1 MFAKRIPLFKL
12 LGFQVWLDW
21 TWFILALLITW
32 SLATVLFPKLYEEAG
47 LTPTVQWS
55 MGVAGAAGLFVSIVL
70 HELGHSVVARRFGMQ
85 MRGITLFIFGG
96 VAEMTDEPPSAIA
109 EFFVAIAGPVVSFL
123 IGVGMLGMTTLG
135 ATLDWPTAIVGVTRW
150 LGWIN
155 LVLVGFN
162 LVPAFPLD
170 GGRVFRAGLWYW
182 KGDLRWATRVAS
194 SVGGMF
200 GIVLIAIGLLSLFAG
215 NFIGGVWWVVIGLFL
230 RGASSASYQQVL
242 LRRAL
247 EGEPVARFM
256 SASPIVVPPDI
267 PISTL
272 IDEYFY
278 RYYHRMYP
286 VASNGHLVGCVSIAD
301 VKALPQHDWPV
312 RTVTEI
318 MSECGDANTVRA
330 DDDAMRALAKLNAS
344 GESRLMVVDDGQLV
358 GILSLKDL
366 LRFLSL
372 RGRKTR
378 AVLVQ
383 RKDTRD
389 DGRETDLLRYRRP

>member
-135 ATLDWPTAIVGVTRW
+135 APLDWPTAIVGVTRW

-372 RGRKTR
+372 RVELDEGVTR
-378 AVLVQ
+378 H
-383 RKDTRD
+383 RTRD
-389 DGRETDLLRYRRP
+389 RAAIGHPLAAEH

>member
-1 MFAKRIPLFKL
+1 MFTKRIPLFKL

-344 GESRLMVVDDGQLV
+344 GESRLMVVDDGHLV

-372 RGRKTR
+372 RVELDEGVTR
-378 AVLVQ
+378 H
-383 RKDTRD
+383 RTRD
-389 DGRETDLLRYRRP
+389 RAAIGHPLAAEH

>member
-1 MFAKRIPLFKL
+1 LLPLFKL

-344 GESRLMVVDDGQLV
+344 GESRLMVVDDGHLV

-372 RGRKTR
+372 RVELDEGVTR
-378 AVLVQ
+378 H
-383 RKDTRD
+383 RTRD
-389 DGRETDLLRYRRP
+389 RAAIGHPLAAEH

>member
-301 VKALPQHDWPV
+301 VKAIPQHDWPV

-372 RGRKTR
+372 RVELDEGVTR
-378 AVLVQ
+378 H
-383 RKDTRD
+383 RTRD
-389 DGRETDLLRYRRP
+389 RAAIGHPLAAEH